1 MLDNDDIQAGL
12 VAYLKDQTTTT
23 VVLLDSSGDIKEDQW
38 QGTIFVYPAIRVDLG
53 SQLPRGDCNSSEITF
68 SILCFDE
75 NASSQ
80 STDELA
86 GTVNNDLHN
95 KAFTK
100 SSVRFSIFSQGLIPA
115 IRMDDR
121 TWRSEATFRATVE
134 PG

>member
-12 VAYLKDQTTTT
+12 VAYLKAQTAITD
-23 VVLLDSSGDIKEDQW
+23 LLSASADIKEDQW
-38 QGTIFVYPAIRVDLG
+38 QGTTFVYPAVRVDLG
-53 SQLPRGDCNSSEITF
+53 PQLPRGDCNASEITF

-86 GTVNNDLHN
+86 GTVNNELHK
-95 KAFTK
+95 KAFTNN
-100 SSVRFSIFSQGLIPA
+100 SVRFSIYSQGLIPA